1 MIGKNPKGVYIIAM
15 NKKDRIL
22 TIQDYSCLGRCS
34 LTVALPTI
42 SALGVECVGLP
53 TAVLSNHTAFPSWTY
68 LDLTDEMLPITDKW
82 MEFDH
87 SYSMIYTGYLSNEQ
101 VPTVLKIIEKLKEDR
116 TLIFVDPAMADRG
129 KLYAGFDQKHVE
141 QMKELIKVAD
151 IIKPNLTEA
160 CFLTDTPF
168 PGSELSIPKEF
179 YLEVFEKLAK
189 MGPKKIIISGQQPKV
204 GEVADYVYEVGKGLQ
219 EYVTPTHPG
228 LYHGT
233 GDLFASAFAALLV
246 KGHSFFEAVKIAHD
260 YVHEAIGYNVK
271 DQIDGLRYGPE
282 FEKAI
287 PFLLKEAGSK

>member
-1 MIGKNPKGVYIIAM
+1 M
-15 NKKDRIL
+15 KKRIL

-42 SALGVECVGLP
+42 SAIGIEAIGLP
-53 TAVLSNHTAFPSWTY
+53 TALLSNHTAFPSWTY
-68 LDLTDEMLPITDKW
+68 LDLTDQMLPIGDKW

-87 SYSMIYTGYLSNEQ
+87 DYSMIYTGYLSNQ
-101 VPTVLKIIEKLKEDR
+101 QIPTVIELIHKLKSDH

-129 KLYAGFDQKHVE
+129 KLYAGFDQSHIE
-141 QMKELIKVAD
+141 QMKELIKLAD

-160 CFLTDTPF
+160 CFLTNTPF
-168 PGSELSIPKEF
+168 PGSEAEIDPSF
-179 YLEVFEKLAK
+179 YASLFKKLASL
-189 MGPKKIIISGQQPKV
+189 GPKKIIISGQNPRA
-204 GEVADYVYEVGKGLQ
+204 GDVADFLYDAEKETIQ

-246 KGHSFFEAVKIAHD
+246 RGFSFYDAVKLAHD

-271 DQIDGLRYGPE
+271 DNIDGLTYGPE

-287 PFLLKEAGSK
+287 PFLLKKIEEHES